1 MHYNYY
7 YLKSKV
13 RLAKKVNLTSY
24 YAKLLNPLSVK
35 SSLLYIEY

>member
-7 YLKSKV
+7 NLKSKV
-13 RLAKKVNLTSY
+13 RLAKEVSLPSY

-35 SSLLYIEY
+35 LLLLYTE